1 MPSSV
6 FLPITVFVLKIV
18 LGIFRFL
25 LVQAVGAGLAIY
37 SKIGGDYA
45 NNIRWMR
52 QGGYL
57 EMITSLFTTREGLP
71 GNARIALFVT
81 IIASFVASILDTGV
95 GLFILLDE
103 KPIHPESMFTTM
115 NNYAPSD
122 GFYVYLR
129 WTNQMYLGDNIT
141 ARMDSIVNNP
151 DSVEGDAFDS
161 GRQYQVRKSDYNVQH
176 CLAWD
181 FLFPGA
187 QYVYNSACA
196 TMNVGLDGFDI
207 NYSQA
212 NTTALRDGRW
222 SISAL
227 MPLPT
232 QQSLPQVVPAINA
245 TTYECGNGLAPLT
258 DFYTDSSNLKQPP
271 RTYTTKCVTN
281 GGDITVLTYSS
292 TRFKV
297 KQASTY
303 SAAIINVFQD
313 TSDELLNTMQVSI
326 SNSPAQT
333 LNTTLLMEIKI
344 SNLQAD
350 VLYCYTDTTDA
361 NSWSCGYLNINGFL
375 LEKQELDPQTAAI
388 KLAAHT
394 YIGTPIV
401 IEHIPRINNSVVAP
415 FALQTLR
422 DATAD
427 VAKYMASLGNNF
439 VTEDPGDGDAP
450 RHLFVFYEASTFKQ
464 GFVVPVWVL
473 CFVGVLAAF
482 AIGIW
487 ATAHF
492 MLGEKYTTS
501 FYKSVTKKVAAAAKK
516 DTAALLKSVAV
527 SIVKTGMELALDEGL
542 DRLGDGFDGLGDGLD
557 GLDDDSDGPD
567 MTGRDV
573 EKTASK
579 KKAPAS
585 KKEVPASKKE
595 VPASQKEVPASKKE
609 VPASKKEV
617 PASKKEDPASKKE
630 VQDKDS

>member
-6 FLPITVFVLKIV
+6 FIPVTVFVLKLF
-18 LGIFRFL
+18 LGIFHFL

-81 IIASFVASILDTGV
+81 IVVSFVASVMDTGV
-95 GLFILLDE
+95 SIFILSDE
-103 KPIHPESMFTTM
+103 RPIHPESMFTTM

-122 GFYVYLR
+122 GFYMYLR
-129 WTNQMYLGDNIT
+129 WTSQMYMGDNIT
-141 ARMDSIVNNP
+141 AQMDSIVNNP
-151 DSVEGDAFDS
+151 DSVEGGFVDS
-161 GRQYQVRKSDYNVQH
+161 GRQYQVRTSDYNVQH

-181 FLFPGA
+181 FHFPGA
-187 QYVYNSACA
+187 QYVYNSPCA
-196 TMNVGLDGFDI
+196 TMVVTGLDELRI

-227 MPLPT
+227 TPLPT
-232 QQSLPQVVPAINA
+232 QQSLPQLTPAINA
-245 TTYECGNGLAPLT
+245 TTYECANGLAPLT
-258 DFYTDSSNLKQPP
+258 DFYTDTSNLKQPP

-297 KQASTY
+297 RQSSTY
-303 SAAIINVFQD
+303 SAATANIFQD
-313 TSDELLNTMQVSI
+313 TSDELLNAMQVSI

-344 SNLQAD
+344 SNLMAD
-350 VLYCYTDTTDA
+350 VLYCYTDATDGS
-361 NSWSCGYLNINGFL
+361 SWSCGYLNINGFL
-375 LEKQELDPQTAAI
+375 LEKQELDPQTAN
-388 KLAAHT
+388 KLAART
-394 YIGTPIV
+394 IIGTPIV
-401 IEHIPRINNSVVAP
+401 IEHIPHTTGSDVVP

-422 DATAD
+422 DATGD

-439 VTEDPGDGDAP
+439 VTEDIAEGDAP
-450 RHLFVFYEASTFKQ
+450 RHLFVFYEASTFKK

-492 MLGEKYTTS
+492 LLGEKYTTS
-501 FYKSVTKKVAAAAKK
+501 FYKSVTKKVAATAKR

-542 DRLGDGFDGLGDGLD
+542 DRLGDGLDGLGDDLD
-557 GLDDDSDGPD
+557 RLDI
-567 MTGRDV
+567 TRRDV
-573 EKTASK
+573 EKA
-579 KKAPAS
+579 
-585 KKEVPASKKE
+585 
-595 VPASQKEVPASKKE
+595 
-609 VPASKKEV
+609 
-617 PASKKEDPASKKE
+617 ASKKE
-630 VQDKDS
+630 VQDEDSKE